1 LTSIAT
7 PIPCERNIFGNR
19 QVVYFHQ
26 SQPAAEIT
34 AYLQDNYARISQ
46 QLAKLQTFYLFP
58 SSIQQNGE
66 FEELL
71 NYHYPDV
78 HLSGSDKADLI
89 QLLCNS
95 QLLTTLA
102 GMQATDSPGFIL
114 SIPYSSGLA
123 AALFHFPLAVDSGA
137 SISTSIDH
145 LLSAV
150 KAPKTVGIQFSA
162 GRRKPLEQDAD
173 ALFEWEMEQL
183 DSQLKAEM
191 DAELLEN
198 NSKGALRMMLHILK
212 QMDSL
217 RIPMDTE
224 TAQLIN
230 SLRVHNNPQLS
241 RLEINPDGIIL
252 LPDYNKEIVLEPIHR
267 AVYLFFLLHPEGI
280 RFKDLSDYKDA
291 LMEIYCRISKRNAT
305 EAMHKSVSE
314 LCNPFSN
321 AMNEKCSRIR
331 KGFLETLDERL
342 AQHYVIQGGRNQP
355 KRIPLNRNLVIVANG
370 LEKFAFNS

>member
-1 LTSIAT
+1 MTSIAT

-19 QVVYFHQ
+19 QVVFFHQ
-26 SQPAAEIT
+26 TQPAAEIT

-71 NYHYPDV
+71 NYHYPDLQ
-78 HLSGSDKADLI
+78 LSNSDKADLK
-89 QLLCNS
+89 QLLGSS
-95 QLLTTLA
+95 QLLITLA
-102 GMQATDSPGFIL
+102 GIEAPDSPGFIL
-114 SIPYSSGLA
+114 SIPRSSGLA
-123 AALFHFPLAVDSGA
+123 TVFHFALALDSA
-137 SISTSIDH
+137 STISSGIDH
-145 LLSAV
+145 FLSVV
-150 KAPKTVGIQFSA
+150 KAPKTNGIQFSA

-183 DSQLKAEM
+183 DSQLKAQM

-212 QMDSL
+212 QMNSL
-217 RIPMDTE
+217 RIPMDAE

-241 RLEINPDGIIL
+241 KLEINPDGIIL

-280 RFKDLSDYKDA
+280 RFKDLSDYKDT